1 MHTNSMQYKTPYLG
15 FLQIIKYLF
24 PEKATS
30 EMNTEENWA
39 VIMDIVD
46 KVNTTNG

>member
-1 MHTNSMQYKTPYLG
+1 MPIFFNFRVL
-15 FLQIIKYLF
+15 
-24 PEKATS
+24 EKATS